1 MLVLQ
6 ARMSVEDKAFPTVVS
21 CSFPDVGEPAAVGKR
36 CALFALQRDVR
47 GLRATFLEVTSCPR
61 WALP

>member
-1 MLVLQ
+1 MAEESTSEGQNSVLWS
-6 ARMSVEDKAFPTVVS
+6 RVIFEDKAFPTPVS

-47 GLRATFLEVTSCPR
+47 GL
-61 WALP
+61 